1 MKKKLLIVSLL
12 ILIVAIAITFSREQG
27 SSVKVA
33 GEDKYNSIKAQTA
46 SIEDE
51 FVLSY
56 NGEALPYDASSKT
69 FYLPVDMDNAEW
81 EIGSFSGLFQGED
94 EAELIF
100 MENYRAT
107 DKQDAIAK
115 GKSFSFLAITAKGY
129 GEYKL
134 VFTGLP
140 IITFTGTEYLAEDG
154 TPMFLLKVYDT
165 HHGSEWVTETY
176 TQSRLRG
183 NTSLNYEKKSL
194 RLYLK
199 ELQDNGVFVKNNK
212 NLLGIRDDDD
222 WILNSL
228 YADNTRVRD
237 QLCIDLWN
245 EVGAHSNPYGQNFGT
260 QATYVEVL
268 INNGYQGLYS
278 LMVPVDYK
286 QLGMDAVSEQMAA
299 QKPLIERIYEKKYT
313 AAWVS
318 DDFVGALPDPAMPDY
333 RGGFYLKGD
342 TILQNEEEWDS
353 LYQVAA
359 LMEADDAAFTKGI
372 SQTVNQQNV
381 IENWL
386 FYQAIAGFD
395 NENKNVYYVARN
407 NNGSYYG
414 YFVPWDMNLS
424 FGAVYADNAYYCEES
439 DEVLTQIVQWQPGQR
454 MIDLDAEGSAQLAVS
469 TWERWRSGA
478 FSDEVLQERIQSLE
492 HKVKDSGA
500 FLRES
505 ARWPGGNQDE
515 DFSFLYDFAV
525 ERMKAV
531 DAYINTLS
539 P

>member
-1 MKKKLLIVSLL
+1 MKKSLLIVSILLL
-12 ILIVAIAITFSREQG
+12 IIASVIICMRESG

-33 GEDKYNSIKAQTA
+33 GEDKYNSIKAQSA
-46 SIEDE
+46 SVEDD

-56 NGEALPYDASSKT
+56 NGENLPYDASSKT
-69 FYLPVDMDNAEW
+69 FYLPVDMESTTW
-81 EIGSFSGLFQGED
+81 EIGSFTGSFAGE
-94 EAELIF
+94 ENAELIF
-100 MENYRAT
+100 LENYAKT
-107 DKQDAIAK
+107 DKQEAIAN
-115 GKSFSFLAITAKGY
+115 GKAFPFLAVTGKGY
-129 GEYKL
+129 GEYQL

-140 IITFTGTEYLAEDG
+140 IITFAGTDYLADDG
-154 TPMFLLKVYDT
+154 TPMFHLKVYDT
-165 HHGSEWVTETY
+165 HHGSEWVMESY

-183 NTSLNYEKKSL
+183 NTSLSYEKKSL

-228 YADNTRVRD
+228 YADSTRVRD

-245 EVGAHSNPYGQNFGT
+245 EVGANSNPYGYNYGT
-260 QATYVEVL
+260 QATYVEVF

-299 QKPLIERIYEKKYT
+299 GKPLVERVYEKKYT
-313 AAWVS
+313 AAWAAT
-318 DDFVGALPDPAMPDY
+318 DFVGDLPDPQMPDF

-342 TILQNEEEWDS
+342 TILQNEEEWEP
-353 LYQVAA
+353 LYQVATW
-359 LMEADDAAFTKGI
+359 MEADDDTFSANITRV
-372 SQTVNQQNV
+372 TDQQNV

-407 NNGSYYG
+407 NNDSYYG

-424 FGAVYADNAYYCEES
+424 FGAVYAENAYYCEES
-439 DEVLTQIVQWQPGQR
+439 QQVTDQIVQWQPGQR
-454 MIDLDAEGSAQLAVS
+454 MMELDTKDSVALAVS
-469 TWERWRSGA
+469 TWERWRSGV
-478 FSDEVLQERIQSLE
+478 FSDQALQDRINRLE
-492 HKVKDSGA
+492 HCVKDSGA
-500 FLRES
+500 FARES
-505 ARWPGGNQDE
+505 KRWPEGNQNE
-515 DFSFLYDFAV
+515 DFSFLYDFAA
-525 ERMKAV
+525 ERMKAMDV
-531 DAYINTLS
+531 YMTQLNK
-539 P
+539 

>member
-1 MKKKLLIVSLL
+1 MKKRLLIVSILLL
-12 ILIVAIAITFSREQG
+12 IIASVVALAREGG
-27 SSVKVA
+27 SSVTVA
-33 GEDKYNSIKAQTA
+33 GEDRYNSIKAQTA
-46 SIEDE
+46 SVEDE

-81 EIGSFSGLFQGED
+81 EVGSFAGLFRGED

-100 MENYRAT
+100 MENYRTT
-107 DKQDAIAK
+107 DKQEAIAK
-115 GKSFSFLAITAKGY
+115 GKNFSFLAITAKGY
-129 GEYKL
+129 GEYNL

-165 HHGSEWVTETY
+165 HHGSEWVTESY

-313 AAWVS
+313 AAWLS

-333 RGGFYLKGD
+333 RGGFFLKGD
-342 TILQNEEEWDS
+342 TVLQNEEEWDS
-353 LYQVAA
+353 LYQVAT
-359 LMEADDAAFTKGI
+359 LMEADDVTFAKGI
-372 SQTVNQQNV
+372 SQTVNQQNA

-414 YFVPWDMNLS
+414 YFIPWDMNLS

-439 DEVLTQIVQWQPGQR
+439 EEVLAQIVQWQPGQR
-454 MIDLDAEGSAQLAVS
+454 MVDLDAEGSAQLAVS

-478 FSDEVLQERIQSLE
+478 FSDEALQGRIQSLE

-500 FLRES
+500 FLREC

-539 P
+539 H

>member
-1 MKKKLLIVSLL
+1 MKKKLLIVSILL
-12 ILIVAIAITFSREQG
+12 LMIASVIVFTREGG

-33 GEDKYNSIKAQTA
+33 GEDKYNSIKAQTV

-81 EIGSFSGLFQGED
+81 EIGSFSGLFCGED
-94 EAELIF
+94 EAELVF
-100 MENYRAT
+100 MESYRAT

-115 GKSFSFLAITAKGY
+115 GRAFSFLAITAKGY

-154 TPMFLLKVYDT
+154 TPMFLMKVYDT
-165 HHGSEWVTETY
+165 HHGSEWVTESY

-199 ELQDNGVFVKNNK
+199 ELQDNGVFVKSNK

-260 QATYVEVL
+260 QATFVEVL

-278 LMVPVDYK
+278 LMIPVDYK

-299 QKPLIERIYEKKYT
+299 EKPLVERIYEKKYS
-313 AAWVS
+313 AAWNAS
-318 DDFVGALPDPAMPDY
+318 DFVGELVDPQMPDY

-342 TILQNEEEWDS
+342 TVLQNEEEWDS
-353 LYQVAA
+353 LHQVAT
-359 LMEADDAAFTKGI
+359 LMEADDATFREGI
-372 SQTVNQQNV
+372 TQAVDQQNV
-381 IENWL
+381 VENWL

-407 NNGSYYG
+407 DNGSYYG

-424 FGAVYADNAYYCEES
+424 FGAVYTENEYYCEES
-439 DEVLTQIVQWQPGQR
+439 DEVIAQMVQWQPGQR
-454 MIDLDAEGSAQLAVS
+454 MIDLDAKGSAGLAVS
-469 TWERWRSGA
+469 TWERWRTGV
-478 FSDEVLQERIQSLE
+478 FSDEALEERIRNLE
-492 HKVKDSGA
+492 HQVKDSGA

-505 ARWPGGNQDE
+505 ERWPGGNQDE

-531 DAYINTLS
+531 DAYIRALEH
-539 P
+539 